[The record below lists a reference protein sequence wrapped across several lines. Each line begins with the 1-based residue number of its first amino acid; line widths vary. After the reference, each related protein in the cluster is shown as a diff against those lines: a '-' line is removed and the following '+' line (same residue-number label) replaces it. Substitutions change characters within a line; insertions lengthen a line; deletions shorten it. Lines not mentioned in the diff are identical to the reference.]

1 MPASAAVKKLVFAED
16 RLAADQRR
24 DAVRDFKRAGIL
36 AAATDVFAKAGLEGA
51 TIRAIA
57 QAAGYTAGAVYSY
70 FPTKE
75 AIYADILA
83 QSLAALRE
91 AVESAS
97 RDALDDETR
106 VRATIRAF
114 YDFYRARPQELEL
127 GFYLFQG
134 MKPRGI
140 SREIDRALNSKLIA
154 VLMRIRRAIMRL
166 GALRPL
172 AAHRETVAAMCH
184 ISGVL
189 LMARTGRLKTL
200 DSDADMLIEHYIAG
214 LTARLGSPS

>member
-1 MPASAAVKKLVFAED
+1 MPASAAIRKLAIPDEPGTAE
-16 RLAADQRR
+16 LRR
-24 DAVRDFKRAGIL
+24 GAVRDFKRAGIL
-36 AAATDVFAKAGLEGA
+36 AAATGVFSQAGLEGA

-83 QSLAALRE
+83 QSLLALRDAVDTAARAAGNDE
-91 AVESAS
+91 A
-97 RDALDDETR
+97 R
-106 VRATIRAF
+106 VRDTIRAF

-134 MKPRGI
+134 MKPRGL

-154 VLMRIRRAIMRL
+154 VLMRIRGAIVAAGR
-166 GALRPL
+166 LRPL

-200 DSDADMLIEHYIAG
+200 DSDANMLIDHYIAG
-214 LTARLGSPS
+214 LLARLKATH

>member
-1 MPASAAVKKLVFAED
+1 MATSLAIKNAVLDEGTAET
-16 RLAADQRR
+16 RR
-24 DAVRDFKRAGIL
+24 GAVRDFKRAGIL
-36 AAATDVFAKAGLEGA
+36 AAATDVFARAGLEGA

-57 QAAGYTAGAVYSY
+57 QAAGYTAGAVYAY

-83 QSLAALRE
+83 QSLASLRE
-91 AVESAS
+91 TMEAAY
-97 RDALDDETR
+97 RDAPDDEAR

-114 YDFYRARPQELEL
+114 YDFYRERPQELEL

-134 MKPRGI
+134 MRPRGL
-140 SREIDRALNSKLIA
+140 SRAMDRALNSKLIA
-154 VLMRIRRAIMRL
+154 VLMRIRAAILRL

-214 LTARLGSPS
+214 LVARLKTTI

>member
-1 MPASAAVKKLVFAED
+1 MASS
-16 RLAADQRR
+16 LAIKNTELDDGVAGTRR
-24 DAVRDFKRAGIL
+24 GALRDFKRAGIL
-36 AAATDVFAKAGLEGA
+36 AAATEVFARAGLEGA

-57 QAAGYTAGAVYSY
+57 QAAGYTAGAVYAY

-91 AVESAS
+91 AMETAY
-97 RDALDDETR
+97 RDAPDDEAR
-106 VRATIRAF
+106 VRVTIRAF
-114 YDFYRARPQELEL
+114 YDFYRERPQELEL

-134 MKPRGI
+134 MRPRGL
-140 SREIDRALNSKLIA
+140 SRQMDRALNSKLIA
-154 VLMRIRRAIMRL
+154 VLMRIRAAILRL

-189 LMARTGRLKTL
+189 LMGRTGRLKTL
-200 DSDADMLIEHYIAG
+200 DSDADMLIEHDVAG
-214 LTARLGSPS
+214 LVARLKATI

>member
-1 MPASAAVKKLVFAED
+1 MPASAAIKRLVFAED

-24 DAVRDFKRAGIL
+24 GALRDFKRAGIL
-36 AAATDVFAKAGLEGA
+36 AAATDVFTKAGLEGA

-83 QSLAALRE
+83 QSLTALRE
-91 AVESAS
+91 TVETAAS
-97 RDALDDETR
+97 EARDDEA
-106 VRATIRAF
+106 RARTTIRAF

-134 MKPRGI
+134 MKPRGL

-154 VLMRIRRAIMRL
+154 VLMRIRAAIMRL
-166 GALRPL
+166 GGLRPL

-189 LMARTGRLKTL
+189 LMASTGRLKTL

-214 LTARLGSPS
+214 LVARLRSST

>member
-1 MPASAAVKKLVFAED
+1 MPASVAIKKLVFAED
-16 RLAADQRR
+16 RVAADQRR
-24 DAVRDFKRAGIL
+24 GALRDFKRAGIL

-57 QAAGYTAGAVYSY
+57 QSAGYTAGAVYSY

-75 AIYADILA
+75 AIYAAILA
-83 QSLAALRE
+83 QSLSALRE
-91 AVESAS
+91 AVEIAAS
-97 RDALDDETR
+97 EAADDEAR

-134 MKPRGI
+134 MKPRGL
-140 SREIDRALNSKLIA
+140 SREINRALNSKLIA
-154 VLMRIRRAIMRL
+154 VLMRIRAAIMRL

-172 AAHRETVAAMCH
+172 AAHGETVAAMCH

-200 DSDADMLIEHYIAG
+200 DSDADMLIEHYVAG
-214 LTARLGSPS
+214 LVTRLKSN

>member
-1 MPASAAVKKLVFAED
+1 MATSLAIKNAVLGDGTAET
-16 RLAADQRR
+16 RR
-24 DAVRDFKRAGIL
+24 GAVRDFKRAGIL
-36 AAATDVFAKAGLEGA
+36 AAATDVFARAGLEGA

-57 QAAGYTAGAVYSY
+57 QAAGYTAGAVYAY

-91 AVESAS
+91 AMETAY
-97 RDALDDETR
+97 RDAPDDEAR

-114 YDFYRARPQELEL
+114 YEFYRERPQELEL

-134 MKPRGI
+134 MRPRGL
-140 SREIDRALNSKLIA
+140 SREMDRALNSKLIA
-154 VLMRIRRAIMRL
+154 VLMRIRAAILRL

-200 DSDADMLIEHYIAG
+200 DSDADMLIEHYVAG
-214 LTARLGSPS
+214 LVARLKSAI

>member
-1 MPASAAVKKLVFAED
+1 MPASVAVQKPSFQQNGSV
-16 RLAADQRR
+16 ADLRR
-24 DAVRDFKRAGIL
+24 GAVRDFKRAGIL
-36 AAATDVFAKAGLEGA
+36 AAAIDVFTRTGLEGA

-91 AVESAS
+91 AIDAAS
-97 RDALDDETR
+97 RQAADDEAR

-114 YDFYRARPQELEL
+114 YDFYRERPQELEL

-134 MKPRGI
+134 MRPRGL

-154 VLMRIRRAIMRL
+154 ALMRIRGAIVRL

-200 DSDADMLIEHYIAG
+200 DSDPDMLIEHYIAG
-214 LTARLGSPS
+214 LIARLKPTT

>member
-1 MPASAAVKKLVFAED
+1 MPPSAAIKKLVLAED
-16 RLAADQRR
+16 RIAADQRR
-24 DAVRDFKRAGIL
+24 GAVRDFKRAGIL
-36 AAATDVFAKAGLEGA
+36 AAATDVFTKAGLEGA

-83 QSLAALRE
+83 QSLTALRE
-91 AVESAS
+91 TIEAAAQ
-97 RDALDDETR
+97 RARDDEAR

-114 YDFYRARPQELEL
+114 YEFYRARPQELEL

-134 MKPRGI
+134 MKPRGL

-154 VLMRIRRAIMRL
+154 VLMRIRAAIMKL

-172 AAHRETVAAMCH
+172 AGHRETVAAMCH

-200 DSDADMLIEHYIAG
+200 DSDADMLIEHYVAG
-214 LTARLGSPS
+214 LIARLKSKD

>member
-1 MPASAAVKKLVFAED
+1 MASSLAIKNTELDDGAAET
-16 RLAADQRR
+16 RR
-24 DAVRDFKRAGIL
+24 GAVRDFKRAGIL
-36 AAATDVFAKAGLEGA
+36 AAATDVFARAGLEGA

-57 QAAGYTAGAVYSY
+57 QAAGYTAGAVYAY

-91 AVESAS
+91 AMDAAY
-97 RDALDDETR
+97 RDAPDDEAR
-106 VRATIRAF
+106 VRATIRGF
-114 YDFYRARPQELEL
+114 YDFYRERPQELEL

-134 MKPRGI
+134 MRPRGL
-140 SREIDRALNSKLIA
+140 SREMDRALNSKLIA
-154 VLMRIRRAIMRL
+154 VLMRIRAAILRL

-200 DSDADMLIEHYIAG
+200 DSDADMLIEHYVAG
-214 LTARLGSPS
+214 LVARLKTTI

>member
-1 MPASAAVKKLVFAED
+1 MPASAAIKN
-16 RLAADQRR
+16 LAFPDDGSVADLRR
-24 DAVRDFKRAGIL
+24 GAVRDFKRARIL
-36 AAATDVFAKAGLEGA
+36 AAATDIFTRAGLEGA

-83 QSLAALRE
+83 HSLTALRA
-91 AVESAS
+91 AVET
-97 RDALDDETR
+97 DAREAPDDEAR
-106 VRATIRAF
+106 VRAIIRGF
-114 YDFYRARPQELEL
+114 YNYYRERPQELEL

-134 MKPRGI
+134 MRPRGL

-154 VLMRIRRAIMRL
+154 VLMRIRAAIMRL
-166 GALRPL
+166 GTLRPL

-189 LMARTGRLKTL
+189 LMAHTGRLKTL
-200 DSDADMLIEHYIAG
+200 DSDPDMLIEHYIAG
-214 LTARLGSPS
+214 LIARLKQTT

>member
-1 MPASAAVKKLVFAED
+1 MPVSAAIKKLVFDED
-16 RLAADQRR
+16 RIAADQRR
-24 DAVRDFKRAGIL
+24 GALRDFKRAGIL
-36 AAATDVFAKAGLEGA
+36 AAATNVFATAGLEGA

-57 QAAGYTAGAVYSY
+57 QAAGYTPGAVYSY

-75 AIYADILA
+75 AIYAAILA
-83 QSLAALRE
+83 QSLTALRD
-91 AVESAS
+91 AVESAA
-97 RDALDDETR
+97 RAAPNDEAR
-106 VRATIRAF
+106 LRATIRAF

-134 MKPRGI
+134 MKPRGL
-140 SREIDRALNSKLIA
+140 SRDIDRALNSRLIA
-154 VLMRIRRAIMRL
+154 VLMRIRGAVMKL
-166 GALRPL
+166 GGLRPL

-200 DSDADMLIEHYIAG
+200 DSDPDLLIEHYVAG
-214 LTARLGSPS
+214 LIARLESPT

>member
-1 MPASAAVKKLVFAED
+1 MPASVAIKHLVFAED

-24 DAVRDFKRAGIL
+24 GAVRDFKRAGVL

-75 AIYADILA
+75 AIYAAILA

-91 AVESAS
+91 AMETAE
-97 RDALDDETR
+97 REAPDDEAR

-114 YDFYRARPQELEL
+114 YDFYRERPQELEL

-134 MKPRGI
+134 MKPRGL

-154 VLMRIRRAIMRL
+154 VLMRIRGAIMKL
-166 GALRPL
+166 GGLRSL
-172 AAHRETVAAMCH
+172 AAHRETVGAMCH
-184 ISGVL
+184 VSGVL

-214 LTARLGSPS
+214 LIARLISAT

>member
-1 MPASAAVKKLVFAED
+1 MATSLAVRKPGALDDGSV
-16 RLAADQRR
+16 ADLRR
-24 DAVRDFKRAGIL
+24 GAVRDFKRAGIL
-36 AAATDVFAKAGLEGA
+36 AAATEVFAKAGLEGA

-75 AIYADILA
+75 AIYADILS
-83 QSLAALRE
+83 QSLATLRE
-91 AVESAS
+91 TI
-97 RDALDDETR
+97 DAAWRGAPDDEAR
-106 VRATIRAF
+106 VRATIRGF
-114 YDFYRARPQELEL
+114 YDYYRERPQELEL

-134 MKPRGI
+134 MKPRGL
-140 SREIDRALNSKLIA
+140 SREMDRALNSKLIA
-154 VLMRIRRAIMRL
+154 VLMRIRAAIVGL
-166 GALRPL
+166 GSLRPL

-200 DSDADMLIEHYIAG
+200 DSDAELLIEHYIAG
-214 LTARLGSPS
+214 LVARLKTST